1 MKTGSIEIMV
11 LKLDF
16 EHFKKNLNKKYKDIF
31 NNVNFKDRITF
42 NEYKLDPKSK

>member
-16 EHFKKNLNKKYKDIF
+16 EHFKKNLNKKYQDIF
-31 NNVNFKDRITF
+31 D
-42 NEYKLDPKSK
+42 NEILTTELHLMNTN